1 MSPARGSAFH
11 CLRSSFIYQCRTLA
25 LGDSPASRC
34 CGRNG
39 NVDLW
44 QRICVARGRRALARR
59 LRMASFFGVSICR
72 TCLIWCW
79 YGRERTLYTKC
90 FRHQEFFT
98 SRNIPPS
105 NSLRPSR
112 QTERPISWRSYI
124 GGDFSV
130 TAHARIISTFI
141 CSSIDESHPHFE
153 IGINL

>member
-44 QRICVARGRRALARR
+44 QRFCVARGRRALVRR

-72 TCLIWCW
+72 KGKPAEKQLKTACES
-79 YGRERTLYTKC
+79 YGKTMELD
-90 FRHQEFFT
+90 E
-98 SRNIPPS
+98 P
-105 NSLRPSR
+105 
-112 QTERPISWRSYI
+112 QTEVTWKSPLKPDGRRHR
-124 GGDFSV
+124 V
-130 TAHARIISTFI
+130 TAKSL
-141 CSSIDESHPHFE
+141 P
-153 IGINL
+153 